1 MVTSIQTINKFLRLV
16 QLTIH
21 SRPQSSSF
29 LGHVVGYKLSRVAL
43 GTRML
48 TIWFL
53 EVAYRENPKT
63 NSNSS
68 LFHNYD
74 WILHPRRR
82 QSSH

>member
-1 MVTSIQTINKFLRLV
+1 MVTSIQTGNKLLRLV
-16 QLTIH
+16 QLTIC
-21 SRPQSSSF
+21 
-29 LGHVVGYKLSRVAL
+29 
-43 GTRML
+43 
-48 TIWFL
+48 FL

-68 LFHNYD
+68 LFYNFD